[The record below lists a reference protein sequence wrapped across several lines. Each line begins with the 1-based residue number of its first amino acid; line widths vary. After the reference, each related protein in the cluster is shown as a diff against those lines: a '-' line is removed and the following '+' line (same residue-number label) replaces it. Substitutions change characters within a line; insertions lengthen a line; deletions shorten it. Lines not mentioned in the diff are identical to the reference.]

1 MIHGQCKQYTLRD
14 IKVKPNMYIE
24 CSIFSNKIARHFHIL
39 SLHQTIPY
47 IYWTVLIQDS
57 ASCLEKI
64 FIIACI
70 FFLAKVLELTS
81 LWSLTASFICIP
93 THLFFYFIN
102 KFTPQEIEKKENNI
116 FRPEK
121 CWLNVFSI
129 QSSII

>member
-1 MIHGQCKQYTLRD
+1 MKHGQCKQYTLRD

-70 FFLAKVLELTS
+70 FFLPRCWNLCLFDPLPHHLFVYLLTYFFILLTS
-81 LWSLTASFICIP
+81 LHLKKLKKKKTIYSDPRNVDSMFSLF
-93 THLFFYFIN
+93 
-102 KFTPQEIEKKENNI
+102 KVQ
-116 FRPEK
+116 
-121 CWLNVFSI
+121 
-129 QSSII
+129 